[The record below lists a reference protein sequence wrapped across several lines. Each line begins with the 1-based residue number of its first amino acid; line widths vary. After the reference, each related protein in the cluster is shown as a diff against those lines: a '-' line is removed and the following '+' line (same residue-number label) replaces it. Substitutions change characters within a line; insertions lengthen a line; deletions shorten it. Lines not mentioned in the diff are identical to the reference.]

1 MFKNRFLAIS
11 LFLII
16 AICTISAV
24 NAEEITDVAEIS
36 SDDIAVDEL
45 STEKSVEEMQIADDA
60 AISKVNSTDN
70 EIKEIESKEITNDQ
84 KLTAKNTDNEILSE
98 DELKNAK
105 ITFYKQTGSTTYDKK
120 IYLRITDTETGQI
133 ITGTMNYVN
142 AQLYKN
148 GKQVDTIFVD
158 LSNGK
163 TVINFWSDAPDV
175 GAGTFT
181 LKILDIDGIYDEN
194 YNEYKLSSVA
204 QTKFSVKKHKVTLKA
219 KNLKLS
225 KNSKKKFPIKV
236 VGKMELGSI
245 KVKYKIYTNNKFR
258 SKGTIK
264 TNSKGIATFNKVSKL
279 GGGNHKFIIGID
291 DPSLTAKSITAY
303 IIIGK
308 QAVTIKPAKLSTTYK
323 SGKAFRA
330 KIVDSKTKKPVKGVG
345 ITLKVYTNKKAKTI
359 NLKSNSKGIIKY
371 SAASKLKV
379 GTHKVVLKVKSKAYK
394 GKSKTS
400 TIKIKKA
407 KVKKSSKTSKNRIST
422 YIRQG
427 SNGRITFMYRY
438 FGGQQVGGDGI
449 FCLYGGGKELKN
461 QKIKV
466 YSGSSYLGTIK
477 SGVSSFIPKRYGS
490 ITFKYAGSSKYA
502 PCTYTTTLFTQTY
515 TPTYTP
521 PTYTPPVYTPP
532 VYTPPV
538 YTPPRYF

>member
-45 STEKSVEEMQIADDA
+45 STEKSVEEMQIVEDTATIKADT
-60 AISKVNSTDN
+60 TDN

-120 IYLRITDTETGQI
+120 IYLKITDTETGKL

-181 LKILDIDGIYDEN
+181 LKILEIDGIYDEN

-308 QAVTIKPAKLSTTYK
+308 QAVTIKPA
-323 SGKAFRA
+323 
-330 KIVDSKTKKPVKGVG
+330 
-345 ITLKVYTNKKAKTI
+345 
-359 NLKSNSKGIIKY
+359 
-371 SAASKLKV
+371 
-379 GTHKVVLKVKSKAYK
+379 
-394 GKSKTS
+394 
-400 TIKIKKA
+400 
-407 KVKKSSKTSKNRIST
+407 
-422 YIRQG
+422 
-427 SNGRITFMYRY
+427 
-438 FGGQQVGGDGI
+438 
-449 FCLYGGGKELKN
+449 
-461 QKIKV
+461 
-466 YSGSSYLGTIK
+466 
-477 SGVSSFIPKRYGS
+477 
-490 ITFKYAGSSKYA
+490 
-502 PCTYTTTLFTQTY
+502 
-515 TPTYTP
+515 
-521 PTYTPPVYTPP
+521 
-532 VYTPPV
+532 
-538 YTPPRYF
+538 